1 MFNPRY
7 IEIIKKLNCFFKK
20 KNSLVFIHADIFR
33 SFKVDFT
40 NKYDFFKKHL
50 TFIKKIT
57 NSSKLIFP
65 AFNYKFPKTNEFNIQ
80 KDKAE
85 TDHFTEYYRKNFSKF
100 RTTVPI
106 FSSTSDF
113 KINGFYKLS
122 KTINPF
128 GKKSIFH
135 YLYNRNGKILYY
147 GAPFSASTFIMYV
160 EETFRNGPIYRY
172 EKKIHGKIINKK
184 KTLHVN
190 FTFHVRPPSDK
201 YHLEYDWKK
210 IENDLKKNKLIYIYK
225 NGIMQFRVLNVKK
238 VTNYL
243 HSRLKKDDFYLIDKK
258 SKKWIIPF
266 FKKINRRFIIND
278 FE

>member
-80 KDKAE
+80 NDKAE

-184 KTLHVN
+184 KNTTCK
-190 FTFHVRPPSDK
+190 FYFSCKTP
-201 YHLEYDWKK
+201 
-210 IENDLKKNKLIYIYK
+210 
-225 NGIMQFRVLNVKK
+225 FR
-238 VTNYL
+238 
-243 HSRLKKDDFYLIDKK
+243 
-258 SKKWIIPF
+258 
-266 FKKINRRFIIND
+266 
-278 FE
+278 